1 MLVQTSCTLW
11 YNAPFHNSLWY
22 LPIWYRRY
30 YTPITWP
37 LAEKKQGSPG
47 GGHER
52 HSHSSYLKV
61 TTSTLPFA
69 FIFFWISFFRTAPPL
84 YDEIFQKWLWWG
96 WGGWFYT
103 GGIMGEWEVSL
114 HRRQRGASPPPLFYE
129 WRPPYVAYSP
139 FFKYCP
145 TPPPHFPITSN
156 SHCSF
161 CCPVWKIAPHL
172 MCYFT

>member
-69 FIFFWISFFRTAPPL
+69 FIFFWISFFRTAPPPL

-114 HRRQRGASPPPLFYE
+114 HRRQRGASPPPYFMNEDPHML
-129 WRPPYVAYSP
+129 
-139 FFKYCP
+139 P
-145 TPPPHFPITSN
+145 TPPFLNIVQPHPLTSL
-156 SHCSF
+156 SPPTPTVLSVVLF
-161 CCPVWKIAPHL
+161 EK
-172 MCYFT
+172 